1 MESETPGGVPFVF
14 QDSFRRNWRLGVTNE
29 TILDF
34 PGGPLVKTLPSNAGG
49 GGQSLVRE
57 LRSPK
62 PWG

>member
-49 GGQSLVRE
+49 GGQSLVI
-57 LRSPK
+57 
-62 PWG
+62 